1 MVSRTVVDSRAAV
14 TEIDMGAKKVAKKP
28 VKKVVKK
35 AAPAKKGEKSVDI
48 FFGLFGDPDTWTK
61 KRPTGPTELLGAASE
76 SLFPG
81 FRDTSKSAYGSPE
94 EYDTRYKKYPKPVD
108 KSTKVNAA
116 DPRTWGGAA
125 NFKKGLK

>member
-1 MVSRTVVDSRAAV
+1 MVSRSVVSSRAAV
-14 TEIDMGAKKVAKKP
+14 TEVKKVVKKVAKKP

-35 AAPAKKGEKSVDI
+35 AAPKKAGKSVDI

-61 KRPTGPTELLGAASE
+61 KRPSGPTEILGAAQE

-108 KSTKVNAA
+108 KSTKINSA